1 MVTRTFL
8 DKVTT
13 IIKGSEDNFGLNPI
27 GSLFYGPT
35 VSRILV
41 HFNVEKIKKEYSD
54 VEGVKHYLKM
64 TNCGSLNS
72 SSQKDILDSPDDVG
86 YKKRAASFKIMALR
100 IPDGDN
106 NRWDEG
112 TGFDN
117 SQDFWLIGDS
127 AVSTD
132 GANWFQSYNG
142 MEWKT
147 PGIFSTEEIYAEINR
162 INSGISNDSFII
174 DRQTFDHGNEN
185 MNLDI
190 TRYVEDVLSGK
201 HDNNGLC
208 ICFYP
213 YFEDEGI
220 VLKKTIIDKDKN
232 GNPVFEE
239 KQITN
244 KKTISRYV
252 GFFTN
257 NTRTFFEPVVESR
270 CEKAIHDEK
279 NNFIVGKENKIY
291 LFLTENGEYFDNS
304 GSTEVLPI
312 CVIDEKKYEVTRER
326 KGIYYASVNI
336 SGIKA
341 NTILYAEW
349 SDIFFEDGTEL
360 NSTIEQ
366 EIVTRSREL
375 NGQQNQK
382 SSVTCSCSGIN
393 RYENLNQGEERM
405 VKIDFNIP
413 YTREKPKNIKEV
425 FYRLYVMDGENE
437 VDVISYDVADLMDT
451 GVLFKIHTGELVP
464 NEYYVDIKAVTAT
477 ETRIFKK
484 ELVFRVVGNSTEK
497 NI

>member
-13 IIKGSEDNFGLNPI
+13 IIRGSEDNFGLNPI
-27 GSLFYGPT
+27 GSLSYGPT
-35 VSRILV
+35 VSRMLI
-41 HFNVEKIKKEYSD
+41 HFDVDKIKKEYSD
-54 VEGVKHYLKM
+54 VKEVRHYLKM

-72 SSQKDILDSPDDVG
+72 SSQKDILDSPDEVG

-132 GANWFQSYNG
+132 GANWFQVYNG
-142 MEWKT
+142 MEWET
-147 PGIFSTEEIYAEINR
+147 PGIFSTEEIYSEINR
-162 INSGISNDSFII
+162 INSGVSEDSFII
-174 DRQTFDHGNEN
+174 ARQTFDHGNEN

-190 TRYVEDVLSGK
+190 TRYVEDVLNGK

-208 ICFYP
+208 ICFFP
-213 YFEDEGI
+213 YLEDE
-220 VLKKTIIDKDKN
+220 N
-232 GNPVFEE
+232 NNE
-239 KQITN
+239 N
-244 KKTISRYV
+244 ISRYV

-270 CEKAIHDEK
+270 CEKAIHDDK

-291 LFLTENGEYFDNS
+291 LFLTENGENFNNS

-312 CVIDEKKYEVTRER
+312 CTIDEKRYEVVRER
-326 KGIYYASVNI
+326 KGVYYASINI
-336 SGIKA
+336 SGVKA

-349 SDIFFEDGTEL
+349 SNIFFEDGTEL
-360 NSTIEQ
+360 NSAIEQ

-405 VKIDFNIP
+405 VKVDFNIP
-413 YTREKPKNIKEV
+413 YTREKPKNIKDV

-437 VDVISYDVADLMDT
+437 VDVISYDIADLMDT
-451 GVLFKIHTGELVP
+451 GIMFKINAGELVP
-464 NEYYVDIKAVTAT
+464 NEYYADIKAMTAT

-497 NI
+497 NV

>member
-13 IIKGSEDNFGLNPI
+13 IIRGSEDNFGLNPI
-27 GSLFYGPT
+27 GSLSYGPT
-35 VSRILV
+35 VSRMLV
-41 HFNVEKIKKEYSD
+41 HFNVDKIKKEYYS
-54 VEGVKHYLKM
+54 VKGVKHYLKM

-72 SSQKDILDSPDDVG
+72 SSQKDILDSPDEVG

-132 GANWFQSYNG
+132 GANWFQAYNG
-142 MEWKT
+142 MEWET
-147 PGIFSTEEIYAEINR
+147 PGIFSTEEIYTEINS
-162 INSGISNDSFII
+162 INSGVSNDSFII
-174 DRQTFDHGNEN
+174 AKQTFDHGNEN

-208 ICFYP
+208 ICFFP
-213 YFEDEGI
+213 YIEDENNN
-220 VLKKTIIDKDKN
+220 KN
-232 GNPVFEE
+232 
-239 KQITN
+239 
-244 KKTISRYV
+244 ISRYV

-270 CEKAIHDEK
+270 CEKVIHDDRS
-279 NNFIVGKENKIY
+279 NFIVGKENKIY
-291 LFLTENGEYFDNS
+291 LFLTENGKYFDNG

-312 CVIDEKKYEVTRER
+312 CVIDDKQYEVTRER

-336 SGIKA
+336 RGVKA

-349 SDIFFEDGTEL
+349 SNIFFEDGTEL
-360 NSTIEQ
+360 NSVIEQ

-382 SSVTCSCSGIN
+382 TSVTCSCSGIN

-405 VKIDFNIP
+405 VKVDFNIP

-437 VDVISYDVADLMDT
+437 VDVISYDIADFMDA
-451 GVLFKIHTGELVP
+451 GVMFKIHAGELVP
-464 NEYYVDIKAVTAT
+464 NEYYADIKAVTAT